1 MRMRKTSRLTALLL
15 VFALIAGMFSPAAAR
30 VANAEGGSSLEK
42 AAPLEKDQTVDGTF
56 DQPEQTQWYKITPN
70 QQDIQKDSHMQIS
83 LTSDANLNI
92 SVYPSIERAGNDETF
107 SMYRSF
113 TTPETPD
120 KPAKLNVPY
129 AWQGPYYIKVE
140 YLGEDTPDDP
150 PAAAE
155 AKQVNYKIGYK
166 GLKLPS
172 SVESAGEEECP
183 VEMSAGQQESG
194 KALLTQLRQL
204 RDGLLSKT
212 EEGKSLSSLYY
223 KTAPFLVGKMVFSQD
238 LREDVYSNLV
248 ALKPLFDELAANGAQ
263 STYVLTKKDGSSI
276 KGLYDIVMN
285 AAPDSYKGDIERIG
299 EQVGVSSLAGEKL
312 SDVIGKAGL
321 VPQGQNEKD
330 MSSKLIVKMKDG
342 YTSKSLNSKLQTYG
356 IQSAA
361 KSAFQSEDKVL
372 GNMYVVNAAGGNA
385 SGKYSTTSK
394 STAAS
399 VKAAAAK
406 LAKLPGVEF
415 VEPVQHYHSM
425 SNDVQYNDQWSLKNT
440 GANEGVKGADIS
452 YEPMKKLAGQSNLN
466 STLIAVVDTGV
477 DYTLA
482 DLKDKVRE
490 DLGKNFVT
498 SGAAPLDDMGH
509 GTHVSG
515 IISAAAD
522 NGYSMAG
529 INQKAQILPVKVL
542 DASGSG
548 DTEQIAKG
556 IKYAADKGAK
566 VINLSLGG
574 GYSRVLE
581 YALKYAADKGATIV
595 AATGNDGDSMVSYP
609 GSSKYAI
616 GVGATND
623 MDVVSDYSNYGE
635 GLDLVAPGSNIPSLV
650 PNGNVTY
657 MSGTSMAT
665 PHVAAVA
672 GLLLSENPRLKA
684 KEVERILTQ
693 SADEIGFGEVDKPSG
708 GYYDE
713 PDAGPKPV
721 PGYDE
726 ASGWGRL
733 DAFSALSAV
742 KLNAKVNSVLDNMD
756 KVSGIAAKGSKVTVM
771 NGKKVLGKTTVPAL
785 GTFAVKIPVQKAGQ
799 VLHVAISNASGSEKA
814 ALKAVVGKAPAPDM
828 PKVDKV
834 TTKSTA
840 VTGKSVANG
849 TIKVKDKSKKV
860 ISSAKVSAKGT
871 FKASIKKQKKG
882 AVLYVTVTDA
892 AKRESKAV
900 KVTVK

>member
-1 MRMRKTSRLTALLL
+1 MRMRKTSSMTALLL

-30 VANAEGGSSLEK
+30 VAKAEGGSSLEK

-70 QQDIQKDSHMQIS
+70 QEDIQKDSHMRIS

-92 SVYPSIERAGNDETF
+92 SVYPSIEKAGNDETF
-107 SMYRSF
+107 SMYRGF
-113 TTPETPD
+113 TTTETPD
-120 KPAKLNVPY
+120 KPVKLDVPY

-140 YLGEDTPDDP
+140 YLGEDTETPEDP
-150 PAAAE
+150 PASAE
-155 AKQVNYKIGYK
+155 PKKANYSLGYK
-166 GLKLPS
+166 GVKLPP

-183 VEMSAGQQESG
+183 VEMSAGQQKSG

-212 EEGKSLSSLYY
+212 EEGRSLSSLYY
-223 KTAPFLVGKMVFSQD
+223 NTAPFLVVKMVFSKD
-238 LREDVYSNLV
+238 LRQDVYNNLV
-248 ALKPLFDELAANGAQ
+248 ALKPLFNELAENGAQ
-263 STYVLTKKDGSSI
+263 STYVLSSKDQNSI
-276 KGLYDIVMN
+276 KELYDIVLK
-285 AAPDSYKGDIERIG
+285 ASPDAYKDDIEKIG
-299 EQVGVSSLAGEKL
+299 KQVGVSSLAGERL
-312 SDVIGKAGL
+312 SDLLGKAEL
-321 VPQGQNEKD
+321 VPQSTKE

-342 YTSKSLNSKLQTYG
+342 YTSKSLNNKLQTYG
-356 IQSAA
+356 IESAA
-361 KSAFQSEDKVL
+361 KSAFKSEDKIL
-372 GNMYVVNAAGGNA
+372 GSIYVVNMDGADD
-385 SGKYSTTSK
+385 SGKYSATSK
-394 STAAS
+394 SGAAS

-440 GANEGVKGADIS
+440 GKNEGAAGADINF
-452 YEPMKKLAGQSNLN
+452 EPMKKLADQSNLN
-466 STLIAVVDTGV
+466 SSLIAVVDTGV

-482 DLKDKVRE
+482 DLKDKVRA

-498 SGAAPLDDMGH
+498 SGEAPLDDMGH

-515 IISAAAD
+515 IIAAAAD
-522 NGYSMAG
+522 NGYSMTG
-529 INQKAQILPVKVL
+529 INPNAQILPVKVL

-574 GYSRVLE
+574 EYSRVLE
-581 YALKYAADKGATIV
+581 YAMKYASDKGATIV
-595 AATGNDGDSMVSYP
+595 AATGNDGDSMVGYP

-623 MDVVSDYSNYGE
+623 MDVVGDYSNYGK

-684 KEVERILTQ
+684 KDIERVLTQ
-693 SADEIGFGEVDKPSG
+693 SADDIAFGEVDKPDDQ
-708 GYYDE
+708 YE
-713 PDAGPKPV
+713 EGPKPV

-742 KLNAKVNSVLDNMD
+742 KLNAKVNPVLDNLNTL
-756 KVSGIAAKGSKVTVM
+756 SGIAAKGSKVTVK

-799 VLHVAISNASGSEKA
+799 VLHVEIANASGSEKT

-840 VTGKSVANG
+840 VTGRAVANG
-849 TIKVKDKSKKV
+849 TIKVKDKAKKV
-860 ISSAKVSAKGT
+860 ISSTKVSAKGT

-882 AVLYVTVTDA
+882 TVLYVTVTDI